1 VSSLDKEIVV
11 AARGSL
17 LSRAQV
23 AEVYNE
29 LKRYHPEILFR
40 SIWVKTAGDI
50 DQVTSLT
57 CMEKTDFFT
66 KEVDELIVQGKARI
80 GIHSAKD
87 LPETLCPGLV
97 VIKYTKGVDPSD
109 VFVFRKGDAL
119 AKLPLKAKVGTSSL
133 RRIENLHKIREDL
146 VAVDIRGT
154 IETRLQMLDEGRV
167 DALVMAKAAL
177 IRLGIERSTENLIG
191 PTAPLQGRLAITA
204 REEDVEMR
212 LLFSSL
218 A

>member
-1 VSSLDKEIVV
+1 
-11 AARGSL
+11 
-17 LSRAQV
+17 
-23 AEVYNE
+23 
-29 LKRYHPEILFR
+29 
-40 SIWVKTAGDI
+40 
-50 DQVTSLT
+50 
-57 CMEKTDFFT
+57 
-66 KEVDELIVQGKARI
+66 
-80 GIHSAKD
+80 
-87 LPETLCPGLV
+87 
-97 VIKYTKGVDPSD
+97 
-109 VFVFRKGDAL
+109 
-119 AKLPLKAKVGTSSL
+119 
-133 RRIENLHKIREDL
+133 

-191 PTAPLQGRLAITA
+191 PIAPLQGRLAIIA